1 MHSQTTFSSLSG
13 VFGPDWFGDAICNNS
28 DHTPVEG
35 RYAYVPVM
43 QNAINF
49 SDIVSPYG
57 LLKSPWNA
65 DPSPYLSR
73 SDRIFGLK
81 NNLKVN

>member
-1 MHSQTTFSSLSG
+1 
-13 VFGPDWFGDAICNNS
+13 
-28 DHTPVEG
+28 
-35 RYAYVPVM
+35 M
-43 QNAINF
+43 QNAINY

-81 NNLKVN
+81 NNLKVPNSKQNTFSLRIFEYTFLPIHLHITLFKISYSF